1 MLMAGGEVATIDAS
15 PDAAM
20 CDFTQLVLQTLCKDE
35 FAKKVTA
42 VELAL
47 GEEQLVGASAT
58 LADSGVSLDAELLAA
73 LSTRT
78 VHCTGK
84 EASPEHLN
92 RADRPAALQIPDG
105 TTEIVHS
112 VRGSLYPAWRF
123 PI

>member
-1 MLMAGGEVATIDAS
+1 MAGGEVATIDAS

-58 LADSGVSLDAELLAA
+58 VADSGVSLDAELIAGCSEHPNCPLRRER
-73 LSTRT
+73 SITR
-78 VHCTGK
+78 
-84 EASPEHLN
+84 APE
-92 RADRPAALQIPDG
+92 PC
-105 TTEIVHS
+105 
-112 VRGSLYPAWRF
+112 
-123 PI
+123 